1 MRACAKMRCG
11 HEPVV
16 TVSLRYAERTVL
28 IEGLRSERGP
38 NLLDLCREHADR
50 LTAPV
55 GWAIHDRRAAPV
67 AV

>member
-1 MRACAKMRCG
+1 MRCG

-28 IEGLRSERGP
+28 IEELRSERDP

-50 LTAPV
+50 LMAPV
-55 GWAIHDRRAAPV
+55 GWAIRDRRVAPV

>member
-1 MRACAKMRCG
+1 MRCG

-28 IEGLRSERGP
+28 IEGLRHERDP
-38 NLLDLCREHADR
+38 NLLDLCRDHADR
-50 LTAPV
+50 MTPPM
-55 GWAIHDRRAAPV
+55 GWTILDRRAAPV

>member
-1 MRACAKMRCG
+1 MRCG

-16 TVSLRYAERTVL
+16 TVSLRYAERTVVV
-28 IEGLRSERGP
+28 EGLRHELDP
-38 NLLDLCREHADR
+38 NHLDLCREHADR

-55 GWAIHDRRAAPV
+55 GWEIQDRRTAPV